1 MESNNAGQPDKRW
14 EKFIHFLNRYSIIF
28 HALLSCA
35 LCFFIESASRHS
47 IVKAFHFMVDS
58 PLVFL
63 YNSLII
69 FATLLTVYFF
79 KRRLLI
85 RIIISGLWIF
95 LGTINGI
102 LLLERITPFGYTDLK
117 LVKDLFA
124 MQNNYF
130 NIYQEV
136 AVIFVVVAFILF
148 NIWVWKKGP
157 KYKGNVNRILAM
169 IILASCFIWL
179 PLVTNAA
186 VHTNLLTEYFDNIA
200 EGYEKYG
207 FVYGFSTSVVDRGM
221 NKPKDYSEETIDGI
235 EASVTTPDTVYAN
248 ASDEDTPNIIVV
260 LLESFIDPSHVT
272 FLECSEDPIP
282 NFHNLTR
289 NYTTG
294 YLEVPVVGAGTANT
308 EFEILTGMNMKLFG
322 TGEYPYKTILK
333 KTSCESIASDLGKL
347 GYGTHVVHNNTAS
360 FYSRSNAFSK
370 MGFDTFTSKELLN
383 INELTPLGTWS
394 TDHVLLGAVNDC
406 LNSTPDRS
414 DFIYTITVQGHGT
427 YPTERIIENPEIFVS
442 GADTP
447 EENYQWEYYI
457 NEIHEVDKFIGDL
470 VDLLSKRD
478 EKTVLVLFGD
488 HLPSLNLTEED
499 MHKGSVFMTKYATW
513 NNFGLKK
520 QDETVTSYQLLAS
533 ITDKIGIHEGTIFRY
548 HQSARGT
555 PDYETGLEQ
564 LQYDLLYGKRYA
576 YDQEDLYPASDLV
589 MGVNEITVTTSQYTT
604 DNMLSVSGSNFTQ
617 SCKVYVNGEKRNTRF
632 VSTNLLKT
640 DLTDLKAGD
649 VITVNAL
656 GSRSTILRSSNE
668 YVLEEDAPEPAEDDL
683 STDAD

>member
-576 YDQEDLYPASDLV
+576 YDQEDRYPASDLV